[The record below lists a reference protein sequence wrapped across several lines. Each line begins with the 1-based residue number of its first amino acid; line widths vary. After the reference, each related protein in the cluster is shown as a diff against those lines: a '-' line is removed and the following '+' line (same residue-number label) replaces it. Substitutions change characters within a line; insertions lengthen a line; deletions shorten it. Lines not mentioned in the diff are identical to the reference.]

1 MPKKDVTDG
10 ERLCTFVK
18 RSVIDNDV
26 WPSVTL
32 ALTATGR
39 DEEWTLFVQEVVS
52 TQLTGRLVT
61 AGRSIAEEL
70 GGKTTILDRQFSQ
83 RMRDLIKE
91 TTRDGLE
98 DRKVRDRVFDLT
110 ASAVLATYGTLTE
123 ADDRVIRKETDDL
136 PRCFLCNRQLVMVQG
151 NAVKDLSESERE
163 LAVEF
168 EHIWPRSFG
177 GNTVADN
184 LAMACNGCNRRKSN
198 FANWAMADAHSLV
211 LGWNP
216 SDTALE
222 KISGWRRFAMA
233 SWKAHQL
240 AEHDSLTLKQAY
252 RQLTRLV
259 LNRPRV
265 LRIVDSVDF
274 FNLLNHEGNG

>member
-1 MPKKDVTDG
+1 MTKKDATDG
-10 ERLCTFVK
+10 ERLCTFLK

-32 ALTATGR
+32 AFAATGR

-61 AGRSIAEEL
+61 AGKSIADEL
-70 GGKTTILDRQFSQ
+70 GGKAAVFDLQFGQ
-83 RMRDLIKE
+83 RLRDVIKE
-91 TTRDGLE
+91 TTRGGLE
-98 DRKVRDRVFDLT
+98 DRKVRDRIFALT
-110 ASAVLATYGTLTE
+110 ARAVLATYGNLTD
-123 ADDRVIRKETDDL
+123 ADDKLIRKETDHL
-136 PRCFLCNRQLVMVQG
+136 PRCFLCNRQLVMVLG
-151 NAVKDLSESERE
+151 NAVNDLSEDERE

-177 GNTVADN
+177 GNTIPEN

-198 FANWAMADAHSLV
+198 FANWAMVDAHSLV
-211 LGWNP
+211 LGCKP

-222 KISGWRRFAMA
+222 KISGGRRFAMA

-240 AEHDSLTLKQAY
+240 AEHNSLTLKQAY
-252 RQLTRLV
+252 RQLTQLV
-259 LNRPRV
+259 RNHPRV

-274 FNLLNHEGNG
+274 FNLVNHEDG